1 MQYVA
6 SGACHD
12 KVVRTIEISECG
24 SLPLTLPLMEHEL
37 VISVSVL
44 SQSRKKTVPQS
55 QLCLDF

>member
-12 KVVRTIEISECG
+12 EVVRTIEISEYA
-24 SLPLTLPLMEHEL
+24 SLPLPLPLMEHEL
-37 VISVSVL
+37 VISIGVL
-44 SQSRKKTVPQS
+44 SQPRKKIVPQS